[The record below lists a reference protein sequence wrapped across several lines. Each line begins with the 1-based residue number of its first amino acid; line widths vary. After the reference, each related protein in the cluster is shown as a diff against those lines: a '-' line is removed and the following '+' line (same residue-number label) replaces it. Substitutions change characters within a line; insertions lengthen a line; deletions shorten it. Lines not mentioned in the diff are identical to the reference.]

1 MSETDSKRIE
11 ITAPIQVSEFAKL
24 LDLSAA
30 DVVGALMRNGVM
42 ATINESI
49 DYDTAAIIG
58 GELGFEIAEAQAGR
72 GEIAEAVDES
82 LLKSRPP
89 VVAVMGHVDHGKTSL
104 LDAIRNS
111 KVAAGEAG
119 GITQHIGAYQVERKD
134 RIITFLDT
142 PGHEAFSA
150 IRAHGAKTA
159 DIAIIVVAADDG
171 VKPQTKE
178 AIEHAKAANV
188 SIVVAI
194 NKIDASGADVNRA
207 KQELSEI
214 GVVAD
219 DWGGDIPTVG
229 VSAKT
234 GEGIE
239 NLLDVVLL
247 VSDIAEPKARVEGMA
262 RGVVI
267 ESHLSTGQGPVASA
281 LIQEGTLDVGDWI
294 VLEDGYG
301 KVRSLQDFRGKR
313 IKSATPATPVVIS
326 GLKELPNYG
335 DWIEE
340 VENERAA
347 KDWAASQAR
356 KQSAKSLVNVKS
368 LSSADL
374 ARAVADGDRKEL
386 NIIVKAD
393 AQGSLESL
401 QSALEQIGNDK
412 VGVKIVSIGIGDI
425 TESDINAA
433 TASGAIIVGFHV
445 SIAAAVNQLAKR
457 ADVEFR
463 LYKIIYEL
471 LDDVRSWLLSLL
483 PPEIVETE
491 MARLK
496 VLGVF
501 GARKKVQTVGG
512 QVVSGKVT
520 PDLNV
525 AVTRGKDRVGEGKL
539 LSLQRNKEVVKQVA
553 EGDEC
558 GMQIESG
565 TTIAMDDELL
575 FYKTEEKLPT
585 L

>member
-247 VSDIAEPKARVEGMA
+247 VADIAEPKARVEGMA

-340 VENERAA
+340 VESERAA
-347 KDWAASQAR
+347 KDWATSQAR

-374 ARAVADGDRKEL
+374 ARAVAEGDRKEL

-401 QSALEQIGNDK
+401 QSALEQIGNDN

-471 LDDVRSWLLSLL
+471 LDDIRSWLLSLL

-512 QVVSGKVT
+512 QVVSGKIT
-520 PDLNV
+520 PDLKV
-525 AVTRGKDRVGEGKL
+525 AIMRGKERAGEGKL
-539 LSLQRNKEVVKQVA
+539 VSLQRNKEVVKQVA

-558 GMQIESG
+558 GMQVESS
-565 TTIAMDDELL
+565 TTIAMDDELM
-575 FYKTEEKLPT
+575 FYKTEEKPPT

>member
-1 MSETDSKRIE
+1 MSETDPKRIE

-72 GEIAEAVDES
+72 GETVEAVDES
-82 LLKSRPP
+82 LLKPRPP

-104 LDAIRNS
+104 LDAIRSS

-340 VENERAA
+340 VESERAA
-347 KDWAASQAR
+347 KDWATSQAR

-374 ARAVADGDRKEL
+374 ARAVAEGDRKEL

-471 LDDVRSWLLSLL
+471 LDDIRSWLLSLL

-512 QVVSGKVT
+512 QVVSGKIT
-520 PDLNV
+520 PELKV
-525 AVTRGKDRVGEGKL
+525 AVMRGKERAGEGKL
-539 LSLQRNKEVVKQVA
+539 QSLQRNKEVVKQVA

-565 TTIAMDDELL
+565 TTIAMDDELM
-575 FYKTEEKLPT
+575 FYKTEEKPPT

>member
-1 MSETDSKRIE
+1 MSETKKIA

-24 LDLSAA
+24 LNLSAA
-30 DVVGALMRNGVM
+30 EVVGALMRNGVM

-49 DYDTAAIIG
+49 DLDTASIIG
-58 GELGFEIAEAQAGR
+58 SELGYEVSEAQSGR
-72 GEIAEAVDES
+72 AEKSAEVDES
-82 LLKSRPP
+82 TLQPRPP

-104 LDAIRNS
+104 LDAIRES

-119 GITQHIGAYQVERKD
+119 GITQHIGAYQVERND
-134 RIITFLDT
+134 RTITFLDT

-178 AIEHAKAANV
+178 AIEHAKAAGV

-194 NKIDASGADVNRA
+194 NKIDASGADINRA

-214 GVVAD
+214 GIVAD
-219 DWGGDIPTVG
+219 DWGGEIPTVP

-239 NLLDVVLL
+239 ALLDVLLL
-247 VSDIAEPKARVEGMA
+247 VADIADPKARFEGMA
-262 RGVVI
+262 RGLVI
-267 ESHLSTGQGPVASA
+267 ESHLSTGQGPVATA
-281 LIQEGTLDVGDWI
+281 LVQEGTLNVGDWI
-294 VLEDGYG
+294 VLENGYG

-313 IKSATPATPVVIS
+313 IKLATPAMPVVIS
-326 GLKELPNYG
+326 GLKELPAYG

-340 VENERAA
+340 VENEHAA
-347 KDWAASQAR
+347 KDWATQQAR
-356 KQSAKSLVNVKS
+356 KQSAKSLLSVKS
-368 LSSADL
+368 LSTAEL
-374 ARAVADGDRKEL
+374 ARAVAEGERKEL

-401 QSALEQIGNDK
+401 QSSLEQLGNDK
-412 VGVKIVSIGIGDI
+412 VGVRIVSIGVGDI

-433 TASGAIIVGFHV
+433 TASGALIVGFHV

-457 ADVEFR
+457 AGVDFR

-471 LDDVRSWLLSLL
+471 LDDVRGWLISLL
-483 PPEIVETE
+483 PPEIVEVE
-491 MARLK
+491 QARLK

-501 GARKKVQTVGG
+501 GAHKKLQTVGG
-512 QVVSGKVT
+512 RVVSGKIT
-520 PDLNV
+520 PDLKV
-525 AVTRGKDRVGEGKL
+525 AVLHGGKREGDGVL
-539 LSLQRNKEVVKQVA
+539 QSLQRNKESVKQVA

-558 GMQIESG
+558 GMQVESS
-565 TTIAMDDELL
+565 TSIALDDELM
-575 FYKTEEKLPT
+575 FYKTEEKQPT

>member
-1 MSETDSKRIE
+1 MSETDPKRIE

-72 GEIAEAVDES
+72 SETAEKVDES
-82 LLKSRPP
+82 LLKPRPP

-104 LDAIRNS
+104 LDAIRSS

-188 SIVVAI
+188 NIVVAI
-194 NKIDASGADVNRA
+194 NKIDASGADINRA

-214 GVVAD
+214 GVIAD

-340 VENERAA
+340 VESERAA
-347 KDWAASQAR
+347 KDWANQQAR

-374 ARAVADGDRKEL
+374 ARAVAEGDRKEL

-401 QSALEQIGNDK
+401 QSALEQVGNDK

-425 TESDINAA
+425 TESDINSA

-471 LDDVRSWLLSLL
+471 LDDIRSWLLSLL

-512 QVVSGKVT
+512 QVVSGKIT
-520 PDLNV
+520 PDLKV
-525 AVTRGKDRVGEGKL
+525 AVMRGKERVGEGKL
-539 LSLQRNKEVVKQVA
+539 QSLQRNKEVVKQVA

-558 GMQIESG
+558 GMQIESS
-565 TTIAMDDELL
+565 TTIAMDDELM
-575 FYKTEEKLPT
+575 FYKTEEKPPT

>member
-1 MSETDSKRIE
+1 MSETDPKRIE

-72 GEIAEAVDES
+72 GETVEAVDES
-82 LLKSRPP
+82 LLKPRPP

-104 LDAIRNS
+104 LDAIRSS

-340 VENERAA
+340 VESERAA
-347 KDWAASQAR
+347 KDWATSQAR

-374 ARAVADGDRKEL
+374 ARAVAEGDRKEL

-471 LDDVRSWLLSLL
+471 LDDIRSWLLSLL

-512 QVVSGKVT
+512 QVVSGKIT
-520 PDLNV
+520 PELKV
-525 AVTRGKDRVGEGKL
+525 AVMRGKERAGEGKL
-539 LSLQRNKEVVKQVA
+539 QSLQRNKEVVKQVA

-558 GMQIESG
+558 GMQIESS
-565 TTIAMDDELL
+565 TTIAMDDELM
-575 FYKTEEKLPT
+575 FYKTEEKPPT

>member
-1 MSETDSKRIE
+1 MSETDPKRIE

-72 GEIAEAVDES
+72 GETVEAVDES
-82 LLKSRPP
+82 LLKPRPP

-104 LDAIRNS
+104 LDAIRSS

-247 VSDIAEPKARVEGMA
+247 VADIAEPKARVEGMA

-340 VENERAA
+340 VESERAA
-347 KDWAASQAR
+347 KDWATSQAR

-374 ARAVADGDRKEL
+374 ARAVAEGDRKEL

-471 LDDVRSWLLSLL
+471 LDDIRSWLLSLL

-512 QVVSGKVT
+512 QVISGKIT
-520 PDLNV
+520 PDLKV
-525 AVTRGKDRVGEGKL
+525 AIMRGKERAGEGKL
-539 LSLQRNKEVVKQVA
+539 VSLQRNKEVVKQVA

-565 TTIAMDDELL
+565 TTIAIDDELM
-575 FYKTEEKLPT
+575 FYKTEEKPPT

>member
-1 MSETDSKRIE
+1 MSETDPKRIE

-72 GEIAEAVDES
+72 GETVEAVDES
-82 LLKSRPP
+82 LLKPRPP

-104 LDAIRNS
+104 LDAIRSS

-247 VSDIAEPKARVEGMA
+247 VADIAEPKARVEGMA

-340 VENERAA
+340 VESERAA
-347 KDWAASQAR
+347 KDWATSQAR

-374 ARAVADGDRKEL
+374 ARAVAEGDRKEL

-401 QSALEQIGNDK
+401 QSALEQIGNDN

-471 LDDVRSWLLSLL
+471 LDDIRSWLLSLL

-512 QVVSGKVT
+512 QVVSGKIT
-520 PDLNV
+520 PDLKV
-525 AVTRGKDRVGEGKL
+525 AIMRGKERAGEGKL
-539 LSLQRNKEVVKQVA
+539 QSLQRNKEVVKQVA

-558 GMQIESG
+558 GMQVESS
-565 TTIAMDDELL
+565 TTIAMDDELM
-575 FYKTEEKLPT
+575 FYKTEEKPPT

>member
-1 MSETDSKRIE
+1 MSETDPKRIE

-72 GEIAEAVDES
+72 GETAEAVDTS
-82 LLKSRPP
+82 LLKPRPP

-104 LDAIRNS
+104 LDAIRSS

-178 AIEHAKAANV
+178 AIEHAKAASV

-247 VSDIAEPKARVEGMA
+247 VADIAEPKARVEGMA

-340 VENERAA
+340 VESERAA
-347 KDWAASQAR
+347 KDWATSQAR

-374 ARAVADGDRKEL
+374 ARAVAEGDRKEL

-401 QSALEQIGNDK
+401 QSALEQIGNDN

-471 LDDVRSWLLSLL
+471 LDDIRSWLLSLL

-512 QVVSGKVT
+512 QVVSGKIT
-520 PDLNV
+520 PDLKV
-525 AVTRGKDRVGEGKL
+525 AIMRGKERVGEGKL
-539 LSLQRNKEVVKQVA
+539 QSLQRNKEVVKQVA

-558 GMQIESG
+558 GMQIETS
-565 TTIAMDDELL
+565 TTIALDNELM
-575 FYKTEEKLPT
+575 FYKTEEKPPT

>member
-1 MSETDSKRIE
+1 MTETDPKRIE

-72 GEIAEAVDES
+72 GETVEAVDES
-82 LLKSRPP
+82 LLKPRPP

-104 LDAIRNS
+104 LDAIRSS

-188 SIVVAI
+188 NIVVAI

-247 VSDIAEPKARVEGMA
+247 VSDIADPKARVEGMA

-340 VENERAA
+340 VESERAA
-347 KDWAASQAR
+347 KDWATSQAR

-374 ARAVADGDRKEL
+374 ARAVAEGDRKEL

-471 LDDVRSWLLSLL
+471 LDDIRSWLLSLL

-512 QVVSGKVT
+512 QVISGKIT
-520 PDLNV
+520 PELKV
-525 AVTRGKDRVGEGKL
+525 AVMRGKERAGEGKL
-539 LSLQRNKEVVKQVA
+539 QSLQRNKEVVKQVA

-558 GMQIESG
+558 GMQIESS
-565 TTIAMDDELL
+565 TTIAMDDELM
-575 FYKTEEKLPT
+575 FYKTEEKPPT

>member
-1 MSETDSKRIE
+1 MSETDPKRIE

-72 GEIAEAVDES
+72 GETVEAVDES
-82 LLKSRPP
+82 LLKPRPP

-104 LDAIRNS
+104 LDAIRSS

-340 VENERAA
+340 VESERAA
-347 KDWAASQAR
+347 KDWATSQAR

-374 ARAVADGDRKEL
+374 ARAVAEGDRKEL

-471 LDDVRSWLLSLL
+471 LDDIRSWLLSLL

-512 QVVSGKVT
+512 QVISGKIT
-520 PDLNV
+520 PDLKV
-525 AVTRGKDRVGEGKL
+525 AIMRGKERAGEGKL
-539 LSLQRNKEVVKQVA
+539 QSLQRNKEVVKQVA

-565 TTIAMDDELL
+565 TTIAMDDELM
-575 FYKTEEKLPT
+575 FYKTEEKPPT